1 MKRLASLG
9 RRLVVDVW
17 VDLDREAA
25 AERARRHAAGLGLDW
40 RPMLALTLA
49 AFILIF
55 QEYWGDR
62 SGFEQFLGD
71 YMMRSRWYQLGTLAW
86 WSGAKV
92 FGYGIVPM
100 LTVWLAFR
108 GRLADYG
115 CRGRGL
121 WKHLWIYVALY
132 ALVLPF
138 IIAAARTQA
147 FRETYPFY
155 VYAGRSPLDLVLWES
170 MYAATFLA
178 LEFFFRGFLLFTLTR
193 VMGPHAIFVTI
204 VPYCMIHFH
213 KPVAEVAGAVV
224 AGIVLG
230 TLALATRSIWC
241 GVLIHVSVAW
251 TMDLLALLK
260 VGKG

>member
-1 MKRLASLG
+1 MNRLASLG
-9 RRLVVDVW
+9 RRLFVEVW
-17 VDLDREAA
+17 ARLDRETV
-25 AERARRHAAGLGLDW
+25 AERTRRQQAGLGIDA
-40 RPMLALTLA
+40 RPMVALTLG

-62 SGFEQFLGD
+62 SAFDQLLGD
-71 YMMRSRWYQLGTLAW
+71 RFARSHWYQLGTLAW

-92 FGYGIVPM
+92 VGYGVVPS
-100 LTVWLAFR
+100 LTVWLGFR

-115 CRGRGL
+115 CSLRGIR
-121 WKHLWIYVALY
+121 KHLWIYATLY
-132 ALVLPF
+132 AAVLPF
-138 IIAAARTQA
+138 IVVAARSEA

-155 VYAGRSPLDLVLWES
+155 VYARRSWLDLVLWES
-170 MYAATFLA
+170 MYAATFVA
-178 LEFFFRGFLLFTLTR
+178 LELFFRGFLLFTLAR

-204 VPYCMIHFH
+204 VPYCMVHFH

-224 AGIVLG
+224 AGIILG

-251 TMDLLALLK
+251 TMDLLAL
-260 VGKG
+260 VRR